1 MIFDGETVVRCPKRP
16 FLEDGPSLATIFWY
30 YGRYKSGI
38 LPEAGG
44 LEDQCGKMMMQF
56 RVIDAAMDEYEDH
69 RRKEQERETARATSG
84 GAKSGGRIRPRPARR
99 SH

>member
-1 MIFDGETVVRCPKRP
+1 MTFDNETVVRCPKRV
-16 FLEDGPSLATIFWY
+16 FLEDGPSIATIFWY

-56 RVIDAAMDEYEDH
+56 RVIDAAMDEYDDH
-69 RRKEQERETARATSG
+69 KRKEQERETARSMKSG
-84 GAKSGGRIRPRPARR
+84 GAARHSGRMRPRRA
-99 SH
+99 